1 MSGLAEQIV
10 AATAAETLILSPASP
25 YESAEKYLQL
35 RCATHEGFTRIIYYR
50 GDFYVWTGTH
60 YREMSDAAAARAI
73 AFSKELVIAPLTTD
87 IATKAADYTKVHG
100 LATAD
105 AIIFATA
112 NDARA
117 DLLTCDAHFA
127 ELPGVT
133 YVTKRPA

>member
-1 MSGLAEQIV
+1 MRVVDTSVWIEWIVGSPLGKTLALELPRNDQWIV
-10 AATAAETLILSPASP
+10 PTIVQYELSRWLA
-25 YESAEKYLQL
+25 
-35 RCATHEGFTRIIYYR
+35 
-50 GDFYVWTGTH
+50 
-60 YREMSDAAAARAI
+60 REISDTAAARAI

-87 IATKAADYTKVHG
+87 IATKAAAYAKVHG

-112 NDARA
+112 KDARA

-133 YVTKRPA
+133 YFAKGPA